1 MLIVMPVKGS
11 DPREAQIVPRME
23 AQQWALVDFDAGE
36 VKSVSFHPD
45 WDHTGEEWIDF
56 AVLEN
61 RYENALDLMEA
72 GMMVLARREGQ
83 DTIEL
88 VIEGFKFK
96 ELDEVGF

>member
-1 MLIVMPVKGS
+1 MLIIMPVKGD
-11 DPREAQIVPRME
+11 DPKEARIVPRME
-23 AQQWALVDFDAGE
+23 AQRWALVDFDAGE
-36 VKSVSFHPD
+36 VRSVTFHPD
-45 WDHTGEEWIDF
+45 WDQTGEEWIDF

-61 RYENALDLMEA
+61 RYENAMDLMEA

>member
-1 MLIVMPVKGS
+1 MLILIPVKGS
-11 DPREAQIVPRME
+11 DPKEALIAPRME
-23 AQQWALVDFDAGE
+23 AEQWALVDFDAGE
-36 VKSVSFHPD
+36 VRSVTFHPD
-45 WDHTGEEWIDF
+45 WDRTGADWIDF

-61 RYENALDLMEA
+61 RFENAMDLMEA

-96 ELDEVGF
+96 ELDEIGF

>member
-1 MLIVMPVKGS
+1 MLILIPVKGS
-11 DPREAQIVPRME
+11 DPKEARIVPRME
-23 AQQWALVDFDAGE
+23 AEQWALVDFDAGE
-36 VKSVSFHPD
+36 VRSVTFHPD
-45 WDHTGEEWIDF
+45 WDRTGADWIDF

-61 RYENALDLMEA
+61 RFENAMDLMEA

-96 ELDEVGF
+96 ELDEIGF

>member
-1 MLIVMPVKGS
+1 MLIVIPVKGG
-11 DPREAQIVPRME
+11 DPKEAKIVSRME
-23 AQQWALVDFDAGE
+23 AEQWALVDFDAGE
-36 VKSVSFHPD
+36 VQSVTFHPD
-45 WDHTGEEWIDF
+45 WDQTGEAWIDF

-61 RYENALDLMEA
+61 RFENAMDLMEA